1 MKKALIIIGLI
12 VVIGGI
18 YAITLAKKD
27 KGLEVTAQ
35 KITRG
40 TVIKKV
46 TGSGRIQPAVEV
58 KVSATVSGKILH
70 IYAEEGDP
78 VKKGQLLVQLDRE
91 QYVASLKRARS
102 GLLAAVANEKKTRN
116 EMSRT
121 QQLFNQKLIS
131 QSDFEAGEAS
141 LEALK
146 AQRQQMEASLNEAQD
161 RLSKTQ
167 LFATMDGIV
176 TKLNKEQGEMAIGAT
191 FQEDVIMVVS
201 DLSVMESVIEV
212 DENEVVN
219 IQLGDTC
226 DVELDAFPDSTFRG
240 KVSKIANTA
249 ITRGRGT
256 QEEITNFE
264 VTVTINNADQRFR
277 PGMST
282 TVDVYS
288 KRSDDV
294 LRIPIQ
300 AVTVREKKKLKKK
313 PDVEDKT
320 TDSVSVKSAADE
332 MIEVVFVVD
341 KDNHAKALPVKLGI
355 NDNDYY
361 ALLSGVEE
369 GDRVVTGPYKI
380 LSKTLKNDEKV
391 RIKQEKKNND

>member
-1 MKKALIIIGLI
+1 
-12 VVIGGI
+12 
-18 YAITLAKKD
+18 
-27 KGLEVTAQ
+27 
-35 KITRG
+35 
-40 TVIKKV
+40 
-46 TGSGRIQPAVEV
+46 
-58 KVSATVSGKILH
+58 
-70 IYAEEGDP
+70 
-78 VKKGQLLVQLDRE
+78 VQLDRE

>member
-1 MKKALIIIGLI
+1 MKKALIIIGL
-12 VVIGGI
+12 
-18 YAITLAKKD
+18 LAVLGLLVGLNLMKKEN
-27 KGLEVTAQ
+27 GPEVTVQ

-46 TGSGRIQPAVEV
+46 TGSGRIKPAVEV
-58 KVSATVSGKILH
+58 KISANVSGKILH
-70 IYAEEGDP
+70 INAKEGEQ

-91 QYVASLKRARS
+91 QYVASLQRAKS
-102 GLLAAVANEKKTRN
+102 ALLAAVANEKKSAN
-116 EMSRT
+116 EMART
-121 QQLFNQKLIS
+121 QQLHDQKLIS
-131 QSDFEAGEAS
+131 DADYEAAAAN

-146 AQRQQMEASLNEAQD
+146 AQSQQMQASLKEAQD
-161 RLSKTQ
+161 KLSKTR
-167 LFATMDGIV
+167 LYAAMDGIV
-176 TKLNKEQGEMAIGAT
+176 TKLNKEEGEMAIGAT

-219 IQLGDTC
+219 IQLGDSC

-249 ITRGRGT
+249 VTRGLGT

-264 VTVTINNADQRFR
+264 VTVTIQNADQRFR

-288 KRSDDV
+288 KRADDV

-300 AVTVREKKKLKKK
+300 AVTVREKQKLKKK
-313 PDVEDKT
+313 PRVEDKNIET
-320 TDSVSVKSAADE
+320 TDGKKTTND
-332 MIEVVFVVD
+332 MIDVVFIVD
-341 KDNHAKALPVKLGI
+341 KSNHAQARPVKLGI
-355 NDNDYY
+355 HDDDYY
-361 ALLSGVEE
+361 ALASGLEE
-369 GDRVVTGPYKI
+369 GDLVVTGPYKL
-380 LSKTLKNDEKV
+380 LSKKLKNDDLV
-391 RIKQEKKNND
+391 RIKKEKKNND